1 MGTNLQKRAQKTF
14 TKHVDNAM
22 QEVSTADLFDEKP
35 QACPRQFVAE
45 PKQDVSLC
53 LGDKVSVEMD
63 GTTLLG
69 TQGPDT
75 VFRVES
81 PPSEVVTHVKSNSG
95 IAEASISKI
104 NPLSGTVEVNLC

>member
-35 QACPRQFVAE
+35 EECPRQFVAE
-45 PKQDVSLC
+45 PKHDANLS
-53 LGDKVSVEMD
+53 LGDRVSVEMD

-81 PPSEVVTHVKSNSG
+81 PPSEVVRHVRSKSG
-95 IAEASISKI
+95 IAEANISKV